1 MQWNGVSCVARAKFI
16 DDPAFELA
24 ISQAAARFPEVA
36 EKALRAGAAVYAKQ
50 MRKNLKGILSPAAT
64 GELIGAFG
72 ITPVKQDTKLNYNVH
87 LGFDGYQQPGYGQFS
102 VKGVPFQLIA
112 RSFESGAGNW
122 RRPTPFAKPAVKEK
136 KSEAD
141 QVMIKVAEEELEKI
155 TNTK

>member
-1 MQWNGVSCVARAKFI
+1 MARAKFI

-24 ISQAAARFPEVA
+24 ISQAGARFPEVA

-64 GELIGAFG
+64 GELVDSFG
-72 ITPVKQDTKLNYNVH
+72 ITPVKQDMNFNYNVH
-87 LGFDGYQQPGYGQFS
+87 LGFDGYQQPGYGKFS

-112 RSFESGAGNW
+112 RSFESGAKYW
-122 RRPTPFAKPAVKEK
+122 RKPTPFAKPAIKEK
-136 KSEAD
+136 KTEAI
-141 QVMIKVAEEELEKI
+141 QVMIKVAEEELAKI